1 MKKIVYLILAL
12 TFSCCGLQAAE
23 MDTLRVYFD
32 NGQTGIS
39 GFQQNLIDIFLE
51 THFAQGQMIV
61 AGHADDLGDNV
72 TNLNQSRTRATMV
85 AEYLLGKGVAPSQL
99 LLQAWGE
106 TKPLVPNTNAI
117 NRTKNRRVEIIGLP
131 YRTTNLDVIGLS
143 PKPIT
148 LRNGL
153 SVQYKEMTTQDGKPK
168 QVFMIVLRKGEP
180 LEAVKV
186 DSTVARMPFICGFRK
201 GDYIVKCPNRDAF
214 QHKIEVAENF
224 RCPLDQLVFEDKQV
238 NAAKADRNEKDYVY
252 TATPLDSSY
261 YFLVS
266 LTGTTECDSLDHGF
280 GWDCYTVHPANIIFE
295 GMKVNYLRGKAAKMK
310 ANQTAK
316 LQPDGAYRLE
326 YTDENPATLK
336 LFAQFVKGKHRKM
349 GFRNVALD
357 QLSFDP
363 DRGAYVVTKKDIK
376 KLRKQ

>member
-39 GFQQNLIDIFLE
+39 GFQQSLIDIFLE

-153 SVQYKEMTTQDGKPK
+153 SVRYKEMTTQDGKPK

-186 DSTVARMPFICGFRK
+186 DSTVARMSFICGFRK
-201 GDYIVKCPNRDAF
+201 
-214 QHKIEVAENF
+214 
-224 RCPLDQLVFEDKQV
+224 
-238 NAAKADRNEKDYVY
+238 
-252 TATPLDSSY
+252 
-261 YFLVS
+261 
-266 LTGTTECDSLDHGF
+266 
-280 GWDCYTVHPANIIFE
+280 
-295 GMKVNYLRGKAAKMK
+295 
-310 ANQTAK
+310 
-316 LQPDGAYRLE
+316 
-326 YTDENPATLK
+326 
-336 LFAQFVKGKHRKM
+336 
-349 GFRNVALD
+349 
-357 QLSFDP
+357 
-363 DRGAYVVTKKDIK
+363 
-376 KLRKQ
+376 

>member
-1 MKKIVYLILAL
+1 MKKIVYLVLAL
-12 TFSCCGLQAAE
+12 TFSCSGLQAAE

-39 GFQQNLIDIFLE
+39 DFQQSLIDIFLE

-72 TNLNQSRTRATMV
+72 TNLNQSRSRATMV

-131 YRTTNLDVIGLS
+131 YRTTNLDVIGLI

-153 SVQYKEMTTQDGKPK
+153 SLPYKEMTTQDGKPK
-168 QVFMIVLRKGEP
+168 QVFMIILRKGDP
-180 LEAVKV
+180 LEVEKV
-186 DSTVARMPFICGFRK
+186 DSATFWTKFHCGFRE
-201 GDYIVKCPNRDAF
+201 DRAEIKCPERGTF

-224 RCPLDQLVFEDKQV
+224 RCPLDHLVFKESQV
-238 NAAKADRNEKDYVY
+238 NAAKYNSAEKDFVFA
-252 TATPLDSSY
+252 TTPLDSSY

-266 LTGTTECDSLDHGF
+266 LTGTTECNSLDHGF
-280 GWDCYTVHPANIIFE
+280 GWDCYTVHPAKIIFE
-295 GMKVNYLRGKAAKMK
+295 GLKVNYLRGKAAKMK

-316 LQPDGAYRLE
+316 LQPDGSYRLE
-326 YTDENPATLK
+326 YTDENPANLK
-336 LFAQFVKGKHRKM
+336 LFAQVVKGKRRKM

-363 DRGAYVVTKKDIK
+363 ERGAYIVTPKDIK